1 MPDYTIEENLLDFIG
16 PTSILLQDTIH
27 LFKKNYWYKIEYT
40 IDSITSTCTMNI
52 SDYSFVEN
60 SIGDKKYIFKVTDD
74 LTTNYIKFELDA
86 ISAVTI
92 SNLKIDIFGLV
103 EYGINRSDLPK
114 SILITPN
121 QIENFS
127 FNIPNDKE
135 TIQKI
140 IYWDGNTL
148 TINNYDDLELQTIV
162 DSPLYFV
169 LYLNKEMTV
178 EESQHLS
185 HWIKQTF

>member
-1 MPDYTIEENLLDFIG
+1 MTDYTIEENLLDFIG

>member
-1 MPDYTIEENLLDFIG
+1 MTDYTIEENLLDFVG

-40 IDSITSTCTMNI
+40 INSITSTCTMNI

-74 LTTNYIKFELDA
+74 LTTNYIQFELDA
-86 ISAVTI
+86 ISAVSI

>member
-148 TINNYDDLELQTIV
+148 TINKYDDLELQTIV

>member
-1 MPDYTIEENLLDFIG
+1 MTDYTIEENLLDFVG

>member
-1 MPDYTIEENLLDFIG
+1 MPDYTIEENLLDFVG

>member
-127 FNIPNDKE
+127 FNIP
-135 TIQKI
+135 
-140 IYWDGNTL
+140 
-148 TINNYDDLELQTIV
+148 
-162 DSPLYFV
+162 
-169 LYLNKEMTV
+169 
-178 EESQHLS
+178 
-185 HWIKQTF
+185 

>member
-1 MPDYTIEENLLDFIG
+1 MTDYTTEENLLNFVG

>member
-1 MPDYTIEENLLDFIG
+1 MTDYTIEENLLDFIG
-16 PTSILLQDTIH
+16 PTSVLLQDTIH

-60 SIGDKKYIFKVTDD
+60 SIGDKKYIFKITDD
-74 LTTNYIKFELDA
+74 LITNYIQFELDDL
-86 ISAVTI
+86 SSVRI

-103 EYGINRSDLPK
+103 EFGINRNDLPK
-114 SILITPN
+114 GILKTPN
-121 QIENFS
+121 KIENFS

-135 TIQKI
+135 TIRKI

-169 LYLNKEMTV
+169 LYLNKEVTQ
-178 EESQHLS
+178 EELQHIS

>member
-1 MPDYTIEENLLDFIG
+1 MTDYTTEENLLNFVG

-40 IDSITSTCTMNI
+40 IDSIISTCTMNI
-52 SDYSFVEN
+52 SDYSFVED
-60 SIGDKKYIFKVTDD
+60 SIGYKKYIFKITDD
-74 LTTNYIKFELDA
+74 LTTNYIQFELDTN
-86 ISAVTI
+86 SAVSI

-103 EYGINRSDLPK
+103 EFGINRNDLPK
-114 SILITPN
+114 GVFKIPN
-121 QIENFS
+121 KIENFS

-135 TIQKI
+135 TIKKLV
-140 IYWDGNTL
+140 YWDGITL
-148 TINNYDDLELQTIV
+148 SINNYDELDLQTIT

-169 LYLNKEMTV
+169 LYLNKELTQ
-178 EESQHLS
+178 EEIQHIS

>member
-1 MPDYTIEENLLDFIG
+1 
-16 PTSILLQDTIH
+16 
-27 LFKKNYWYKIEYT
+27 
-40 IDSITSTCTMNI
+40 
-52 SDYSFVEN
+52 
-60 SIGDKKYIFKVTDD
+60 
-74 LTTNYIKFELDA
+74 
-86 ISAVTI
+86 
-92 SNLKIDIFGLV
+92 
-103 EYGINRSDLPK
+103 
-114 SILITPN
+114 
-121 QIENFS
+121 ENFS

>member
-1 MPDYTIEENLLDFIG
+1 M
-16 PTSILLQDTIH
+16 
-27 LFKKNYWYKIEYT
+27 
-40 IDSITSTCTMNI
+40 I
-52 SDYSFVEN
+52 SY
-60 SIGDKKYIFKVTDD
+60 KKYIFKVTDD

>member
-1 MPDYTIEENLLDFIG
+1 MPDYTIEENLLDFVG

-74 LTTNYIKFELDA
+74 LTTNYIQFELDA

>member
-140 IYWDGNTL
+140 VYWDGITL
-148 TINNYDDLELQTIV
+148 TINNYNELDLQTIV

-169 LYLNKEMTV
+169 LYLNKDLTLEDT
-178 EESQHLS
+178 QHLS

>member
-1 MPDYTIEENLLDFIG
+1 MTDYTIEENLLDFIG
-16 PTSILLQDTIH
+16 PTSVLLQDTIH

-40 IDSITSTCTMNI
+40 IDSIVSTCTINI

-74 LTTNYIKFELDA
+74 LTTNYIQFELDA
-86 ISAVTI
+86 SSSVTI

-103 EYGINRSDLPK
+103 EFGINRNDLPK
-114 SILITPN
+114 GILKTPN
-121 QIENFS
+121 RIENFS

-135 TIQKI
+135 TIRKI
-140 IYWDGNTL
+140 IYWDGITL
-148 TINNYDDLELQTIV
+148 TINNYNELDLQTIV

-169 LYLNKEMTV
+169 LYLNKELTQ
-178 EESQHLS
+178 EELQHLS